1 MKSKPLW
8 IVVIVAVVGVTA
20 GLAWILD
27 RPRIVEGVARVAAPG
42 ILQIDGQWIHLI
54 GLKPPREDPDCA
66 LNGLIY
72 QCTVI
77 SLGKTAELVAAKVVR
92 CETEQFSK
100 DARLW
105 GECTARAPGTA
116 VDTEISVNRE
126 LVQNGW
132 AMADSQYTDAYVADA
147 EIAKR
152 DKIGIWR
159 GFFIEHS
166 WRPKIYGGPS
176 EIQDGNIIEVQ
187 EVRVHLFGIDAPD
200 LAQTCTLNGIEY
212 ACGLLA
218 HAYLTTL
225 TAGRPMLCHVGEVD
239 EDERPFGRCGRSDGV
254 GRDFAAG
261 APVVNEQMVAAG
273 WALANR
279 DQTTDFVEA
288 ENDAR
293 SNKRGMWAGEFVA
306 PAEWRRG
313 AR

>member
-1 MKSKPLW
+1 MKSKRLW
-8 IVVIVAVVGVTA
+8 FIGIIAAAGVVAA
-20 GLAWILD
+20 LAWVLD

-66 LNGLIY
+66 LNNLIY
-72 QCTVI
+72 QCTVV
-77 SLGKTAELVAAKVVR
+77 SLGKTAELVAAKTVR
-92 CETEQFSK
+92 CETTQFSK
-100 DARLW
+100 DQRLW
-105 GECTARAPGTA
+105 GDCTARAPGA
-116 VDTEISVNRE
+116 GLDAGVSVNRE
-126 LVQNGW
+126 LVRTGW

-147 EIAKR
+147 DTAKR
-152 DKIGIWR
+152 DKIGMWR
-159 GFFIEHS
+159 GFFVQHS
-166 WRPKIYGGPS
+166 WRPGVYSGPT

-187 EVRVHLFGIDAPD
+187 EIRVHLFGIDAPD
-200 LAQTCTLNGIEY
+200 LAQKCTLDGVEY

-218 HAYLTTL
+218 HAHLTSL
-225 TAGRPMLCHVGEVD
+225 TAGRPILCHVGEVG
-239 EDERPFGRCGRSDGV
+239 EDDRPFGRCAQSDIAG
-254 GRDFAAG
+254 GDFAAG

-279 DQTTDFVEA
+279 DQTSDFVDA

-293 SNKRGMWAGEFVA
+293 ANKRGMWAGQFVT